1 MSNMQRIKSSKIAG
15 TCAALLLSLSLAA
28 CDGKSSPTKENY
40 AKAVQTYFD
49 GKDAVCMLVGAVPF
63 DAAEHSSEALFA
75 EPLVKTG
82 LLTKEPT
89 HVQDDGSAHMLLPGF
104 HYALTDEGKKA
115 YRRAD
120 PAKNSKICGGK
131 AKLLAITFA
140 SSAENAHV
148 GDRVNIKYEAKLVDR
163 PRWDDEAVLRT
174 LHPDLIETENDQYH
188 SELYVELT
196 NDGWVVNP
204 SL

>member
-1 MSNMQRIKSSKIAG
+1 MQRIKSSKLSG
-15 TCAALLLSLSLAA
+15 TCAALLLSISQAA

-63 DAAEHSSEALFA
+63 DAAEYSSEMLIA

-82 LLTKEPT
+82 LFTKEPT
-89 HVQDDGSAHMLLPGF
+89 SVKDIGSAHRMVPGF

-140 SSAENAHV
+140 SSAENPHV

-163 PRWDDEAVLRT
+163 PHWDDEAVLRT
-174 LHPDLIETENDQYH
+174 LHPDLIETENDEYH
-188 SELYVELT
+188 SELYLELT

-204 SL
+204 SQ